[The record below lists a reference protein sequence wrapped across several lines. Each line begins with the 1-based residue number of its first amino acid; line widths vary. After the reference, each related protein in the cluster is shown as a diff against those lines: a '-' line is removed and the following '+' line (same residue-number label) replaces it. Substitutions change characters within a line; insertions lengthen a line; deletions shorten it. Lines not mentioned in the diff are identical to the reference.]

1 MATKLH
7 GARVTLRPAEPAD
20 AEALAEIL
28 AQPEVMQWWPRYD
41 HARVRDVL
49 VDSTDTTVYVI
60 ALDTHVIGSVQ
71 YVEEPARDYRHA
83 SMDLFLDP
91 EEHGKGLATDA
102 VRTLVRHLIYDRSHH
117 RIAVYPA
124 VDNDRA
130 IKTFSRVGFQ
140 SVGVMRQYERAADG
154 TWQDCLLM
162 DLLEQDL

>member
-1 MATKLH
+1 MATRLH
-7 GARVTLRPAEPAD
+7 GARVMLRPATPAD
-20 AEALAEIL
+20 AEALTRIL
-28 AQPEVMQWWPRYD
+28 AEPEVTRWWPWYD

-49 VDSTDTTVYVI
+49 VDGPDTTVYVI
-60 ALDTHVIGSVQ
+60 ALDTRIIGSVQ

-83 SMDLFLDP
+83 SLDLFLEP
-91 EEHGKGLATDA
+91 TEHGKGLATDA

-140 SVGVMRQYERAADG
+140 SVGVMRRYERSADG

-162 DLLEQDL
+162 DLLEHDL

>member
-1 MATKLH
+1 MATRLH
-7 GARVTLRPAEPAD
+7 GASVTLRPATPAD
-20 AEALAEIL
+20 AEALTKIL
-28 AQPEVMQWWPRYD
+28 AEPEVTQWWPRYD

-49 VDSTDTTVYVI
+49 VDSPDTTVYVI
-60 ALDTHVIGSVQ
+60 ALDTEIIGSVQ

-83 SMDLFLDP
+83 SLDLFLDP
-91 EEHGKGLATDA
+91 DQHGKGYATDA

-130 IKTFSRVGFQ
+130 IKTFSRVGFR
-140 SVGVMRQYERAADG
+140 SVGIMRQYERTADG

-162 DLLEQDL
+162 DLLEHDL

>member
-7 GARVTLRPAEPAD
+7 GAHVTLRPATPAD
-20 AEALAEIL
+20 AEALTLIL
-28 AQPEVMQWWPRYD
+28 AQPEVTRWWPRYD

-60 ALDTHVIGSVQ
+60 ALDTRVVGSVQ

-83 SMDLFLDP
+83 SLDLFLDP

-140 SVGVMRQYERAADG
+140 SVGVMRRYERAADG

-162 DLLEQDL
+162 DLLEEDL

>member
-1 MATKLH
+1 MATRLH
-7 GARVTLRPAEPAD
+7 GARVTLRPASSAD
-20 AEALAEIL
+20 AEVLATIL
-28 AQPEVMQWWPRYD
+28 AQPEVSKWWPRYD

-49 VDSTDTTVYVI
+49 VDSSDTIVYVI
-60 ALDTHVIGSVQ
+60 ALGDDVIGSVQ

-83 SMDLFLDP
+83 SLDLFLDAA
-91 EEHGKGLATDA
+91 EHGKGLATDA

-130 IKTFSRVGFQ
+130 IKTFSRVGFRP
-140 SVGVMRQYERAADG
+140 VGVMRRYERDADG

-162 DLLEQDL
+162 DLLEHDL

>member
-1 MATKLH
+1 MATRLH
-7 GARVTLRPAEPAD
+7 GARVTLRPATPAD
-20 AEALAEIL
+20 AEALTRIL
-28 AQPEVMQWWPRYD
+28 AEPEVTRWWPWYD

-49 VDSTDTTVYVI
+49 VDGPDTTVYVI
-60 ALDTHVIGSVQ
+60 ALDTQIIGSVQ

-83 SMDLFLDP
+83 SLDLFLEP
-91 EEHGKGLATDA
+91 TEHGKGLATDA

-140 SVGVMRQYERAADG
+140 SVGVMRRYERSADG

-162 DLLEQDL
+162 DLLEHDL

>member
-7 GARVTLRPAEPAD
+7 GARVTLRPATSAD
-20 AEALAEIL
+20 AEALTQIL
-28 AQPEVMQWWPRYD
+28 AQPEVTRWWPRYD

-49 VDSTDTTVYVI
+49 VEGSDTTVYVI
-60 ALDTHVIGSVQ
+60 TLDTVVIGSVQ
-71 YVEEPARDYRHA
+71 YVEEPAGDYRHA
-83 SMDLFLDP
+83 SLDLFLEP
-91 EEHGKGLATDA
+91 GEHGRGLATDA

-140 SVGVMRQYERAADG
+140 SVGVMRQYERAPDG